1 MPQEWWR
8 LVVWGLLRE
17 LAVRGFCGRNGG
29 VFLFGGVERAIAV
42 RGFAIGMAACFVR
55 GMFCFSTVL
64 SIGVL

>member
-1 MPQEWWR
+1 M
-8 LVVWGLLRE
+8 
-17 LAVRGFCGRNGG
+17 RGFCGRNGG